1 MTCQCREHKLLCLL
15 FCSLKPHKVQFVA
28 YRVMQLAIPCGED
41 QDKPWWCSNSII
53 INGCNPRITMASF
66 FLNIPIHQNGSS
78 FYNYVLPIISD
89 QNSSNSL
96 IILHFYSYVFFIL
109 EYKVDRGKEGLRR
122 LEQEIEKFT

>member
-1 MTCQCREHKLLCLL
+1 MAATQELQWLLS
-15 FCSLKPHKVQFVA
+15 F
-28 YRVMQLAIPCGED
+28 
-41 QDKPWWCSNSII
+41 SIFQY
-53 INGCNPRITMASF
+53 TK
-66 FLNIPIHQNGSS
+66 NGSS